1 MSQTGSCFQG
11 CWSWFANDTA
21 NQPTGLH
28 SISSENLP
36 SLLANL
42 QTEPAR
48 SNLKES
54 GPAEHQKAAMPHR
67 RDSKGSSNSKNDTSC
82 PKIVARSYSLT
93 GMPLPAQE
101 QKEGEVT
108 YSLTGMRLQADVL
121 AGKPSNMNDAPRR
134 KGSKESVSSS
144 GADCA
149 HSMRS
154 LDRKGSKDS
163 TLSMER
169 RYSLTGMPLPPDHHL
184 QRRHSYSLTGML
196 LPAEG
201 GS

>member
-11 CWSWFANDTA
+11 CWSWFGKGTA
-21 NQPTGLH
+21 NQPTGLQ
-28 SISSENLP
+28 SISSEKLP

-42 QTEPAR
+42 QTEPER

-54 GPAEHQKAAMPHR
+54 GPAKHQEAAKPHR
-67 RDSKGSSNSKNDTSC
+67 RDSKGSSNSKNDKSC
-82 PKIVARSYSLT
+82 LKTVARSYSLT
-93 GMPLPAQE
+93 GMPLPAQK

-108 YSLTGMRLQADVL
+108 YSLTGMRLQADAM
-121 AGKPSNMNDAPRR
+121 AGKPSKMNDAPGR
-134 KGSKESVSSS
+134 KGSQESVSSS

-149 HSMRS
+149 HSMQS

-169 RYSLTGMPLPPDHHL
+169 SYSLTGMPLPPDDRL
-184 QRRHSYSLTGML
+184 QRRPSYSLTGML